1 MNTKRT
7 RIARLTLAT
16 LVSLGL
22 TVASAATASAG
33 QISSI

>member
-7 RIARLTLAT
+7 RILRLSLAT

-22 TVASAATASAG
+22 TVATTATAWAG
-33 QISSI
+33 AIQSI

>member
-7 RIARLTLAT
+7 RIVRLSLAT

-22 TVASAATASAG
+22 TVATTTAAWAG
-33 QISSI
+33 QINSI

>member
-7 RIARLTLAT
+7 RILHLSLAT

-22 TVASAATASAG
+22 TVATTATAWAG
-33 QISSI
+33 QINAI